1 MVVAT
6 LLVFLIV
13 VTYTALEGLISVVR
27 TDVVQGVLMIVAA
40 VLLFRGT
47 LQGASRAMG
56 RFARLDFRWK

>member
-1 MVVAT
+1 MVVAI

-47 LQGASRAMG
+47 LQSASRAMG